1 MIRHIVLLELNDAAT
16 PERIAEIDRQ
26 LTALACPGRTAFAM
40 GVDLGL
46 REGNMDLAIVC
57 DFTDADAFGAYDTDG
72 EHNRIRADL
81 IAPITVRVERSQFE
95 L

>member
-1 MIRHIVLLELNDAAT
+1 MIRHIVLLELNDAAAAD
-16 PERIAEIDRQ
+16 RIAEIKRQ
-26 LTALACPGRTAFAM
+26 LTALVCPGRTAFAM

-57 DFTDADAFGAYDTDG
+57 DFTDADAFRAYDADG
-72 EHNRIRADL
+72 EHNRIRSDL
-81 IAPITVRVERSQFE
+81 IAPLTVRVERSQFE